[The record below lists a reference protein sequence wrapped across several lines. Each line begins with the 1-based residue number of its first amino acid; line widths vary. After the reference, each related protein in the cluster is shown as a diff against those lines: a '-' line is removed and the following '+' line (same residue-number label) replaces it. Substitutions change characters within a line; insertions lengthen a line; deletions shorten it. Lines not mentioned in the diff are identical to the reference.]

1 MRNLKHCELDDS
13 SFSPRA
19 LVAATGSAISY
30 HAHTLYLFTADQII
44 DTVIPCTAFG
54 TMAAMSGKV
63 LDVPSQDTTTILKRM
78 PLVSLWVWVVILQ
91 FCVQNQR
98 SSGSI
103 AEDAINKPW
112 RPMPTKRL
120 TQVQANYLLTAT
132 HIVAVLLSYQ
142 LRTMPIFAVYYVL
155 ITAYNDFGGGD
166 RSGVSRNLFCGAG
179 FACYC
184 SGALKVAL
192 GPDVSISRQAWAW
205 TILYNMGVLAST
217 FHAQEFRDEV
227 GDKARGRRTLVTEF
241 GRTPAL
247 WSVIVLVL
255 GWSIYLP
262 LGLFQTKWI
271 VAVLPFTFG
280 VVLVTVAM
288 RAMTVHSNKLD
299 RGLYKL
305 WTLWMFSLC
314 PLPLL
319 VPISI

>member
-1 MRNLKHCELDDS
+1 MRNVKHCELETS
-13 SFSPRA
+13 SSPRA
-19 LVAATGSAISY
+19 LLVAITSAISY
-30 HAHTLYLFTADQII
+30 HAHTLYLFTADQVI

-54 TMAAMSGKV
+54 TMAAMSGIV
-63 LDVPSQDTTTILKRM
+63 LDVPLQDTTTILRRI

-132 HIVAVLLSYQ
+132 HILALCLSHH
-142 LRTMPIFAVYYVL
+142 LNVMPIFAVYYVL

-166 RSGVSRNLFCGAG
+166 RSGISRNLFCGAG

-192 GPDVSISRQAWAW
+192 GPDISISRQAWAW

-241 GRTPAL
+241 GRKPAL
-247 WSVIVLVL
+247 WSVIVTVL
-255 GWSIYLP
+255 AWSIYLP
-262 LGLFQTKWI
+262 LGLFHAKWI
-271 VAVLPFTFG
+271 VAVLPFTFAM
-280 VVLVTVAM
+280 VLVAVAV
-288 RAMTVHSNKLD
+288 RAMTVRSNKLD

-319 VPISI
+319 VPMTR